1 MTQRALDN
9 FSGSLEEAREW
20 MQAVQERLQVNDN
33 TQGPRDALEARLW
46 QTEVCRGNGHDSP
59 THQGWSRLQGSVSQ
73 ALMCLY
79 LLGIW
84 VEVQILIQEVGQAQD
99 VAFLTF
105 SR

>member
-46 QTEVCRGNGHDSP
+46 QTEVYRGNGHDSP
-59 THQGWSRLQGSVSQ
+59 THQGWSRLRGSVSQ